1 MADDV
6 MVDGLV
12 SNGLAAWLA
21 QHLGEAFITS
31 TIQRIGIGHSRAM
44 YRVTAADGSRV
55 VVRIEQGGVFGTT
68 GAEESAVMRGL
79 FDVGYPVAQILI
91 DDPTGEAIGR
101 PLFVMEYLD
110 GADSPGA
117 DERAIDGPTAE
128 SFVDALSVLH
138 AIDGATLGFH
148 SVPGTPNEATPLQVE
163 RWRDVYRSAA
173 ASPNPLLEEAAAWLV
188 YHSPPLERLAV
199 VHGDAGPGNFVHR
212 DGRVVA
218 LTDWEFSHLGD
229 PAEDWSFCRSMR
241 GSRTMPS
248 DAWLQLFSARAGVH
262 MAEDRW
268 RYWEAFNLFKGACAN
283 RTCLGVFEDGRNR
296 APNMAIIGTA
306 LHQVFLRRLVAIVH
320 DDDLD
325 RSLRSA
331 RSSSTK
337 PIT

>member
-1 MADDV
+1 MADDA

-21 QHLGEAFITS
+21 QRLGPAFTAS
-31 TIQRIGIGHSRAM
+31 TIERIGIGHSRAM
-44 YRVTAADGSRV
+44 YRVTAADRSRV
-55 VVRIEQGGVFGTT
+55 VVRVEQGGVFGTT

-79 FDVGYPVAQILI
+79 FDMGYPVAQILI

-101 PLFVMEYLD
+101 PLFVMEHLD
-110 GADSPGA
+110 GADAPGA

-128 SFVDALSVLH
+128 SFVDALAKLH
-138 AIDGATLGFH
+138 QIDGASLSFH
-148 SVPGTPNEATPLQVE
+148 RVPATPNEATPLQVE
-163 RWRDVYRSAA
+163 RWRDVFRSAA
-173 ASPNPLLEEAAAWLV
+173 LSPNPLVEEAAAWLV
-188 YHSPPLERLAV
+188 QHSPPLERLAV
-199 VHGDAGPGNFVHR
+199 VHGDAGPGNFVHC

-218 LTDWEFSHLGD
+218 LTDWEFCHLGD

-248 DAWLQLFSARAGVH
+248 DTWTRLFAERAGVYMH
-262 MAEDRW
+262 PDRW

-283 RTCLGVFEDGRNR
+283 RTCLEVFEDGRNA

-325 RSLRSA
+325 RSLRAASA
-331 RSSSTK
+331 SSTR